1 MKFSLITTYK
11 FFNSSQFF
19 CRSKLGTSS
28 NANDSQTLISSNSLS
43 TDSDSSLT
51 SAHGLEKS
59 SSKFI
64 LSQSK
69 KPSGATKLNNQE
81 DIEDTNNPANVNND
95 GTSSKSNDF
104 ENKSALELRVQV
116 KDMKME
122 LERRETELKD
132 LQVRMALTL

>member
-1 MKFSLITTYK
+1 M
-11 FFNSSQFF
+11 
-19 CRSKLGTSS
+19 
-28 NANDSQTLISSNSLS
+28 ISSNSLS

-95 GTSSKSNDF
+95 GTSSKSNEF

-132 LQVRMALTL
+132 LQVHLILTL

>member
-1 MKFSLITTYK
+1 MDVLNTTYK
-11 FFNSSQFF
+11 TFNSSQFF

-28 NANDSQTLISSNSLS
+28 DANDSQTLISSNSLS

-69 KPSGATKLNNQE
+69 KPSGATKSNDQE
-81 DIEDTNNPANVNND
+81 DIEDTNNSA
-95 GTSSKSNDF
+95 NDF
-104 ENKSALELRVQV
+104 ESKSALELKVQV
-116 KDMKME
+116 KDMKIE

-132 LQVRMALTL
+132 LQVRLTLTLSSYCTILF

>member
-1 MKFSLITTYK
+1 MTTYK
-11 FFNSSQFF
+11 IFDSSQFF

-28 NANDSQTLISSNSLS
+28 NANDSKTLISSNSLS
-43 TDSDSSLT
+43 PDSDSSLT

-59 SSKFI
+59 SSKYI

-69 KPSGATKLNNQE
+69 KPSGTTKSNDQE
-81 DIEDTNNPANVNND
+81 DIEDTNNPENINND
-95 GTSSKSNDF
+95 GTNCKSNDF

-122 LERRETELKD
+122 LERRESELKD
-132 LQVRMALTL
+132 LQVRLALIL

>member
-1 MKFSLITTYK
+1 MKLWLPFTNFS
-11 FFNSSQFF
+11 NSSQFF

-69 KPSGATKLNNQE
+69 KPSGATKSNDQE
-81 DIEDTNNPANVNND
+81 DIEDTNNSA
-95 GTSSKSNDF
+95 NDF
-104 ENKSALELRVQV
+104 ESKSALELKVQV
-116 KDMKME
+116 KDMKIE

-132 LQVRMALTL
+132 LQVRLALTLFTYCTILFW

>member
-1 MKFSLITTYK
+1 M
-11 FFNSSQFF
+11 
-19 CRSKLGTSS
+19 
-28 NANDSQTLISSNSLS
+28 ISSNSLS

-69 KPSGATKLNNQE
+69 KPSGATKSNDQE
-81 DIEDTNNPANVNND
+81 DSEDANEPANN
-95 GTSSKSNDF
+95 F
-104 ENKSALELRVQV
+104 ESKSALELKVQV
-116 KDMKME
+116 KDMKIE

-132 LQVRMALTL
+132 LQVRLALTL